1 MTARGC
7 KRPCR
12 HGALDISKTV
22 SPFVQGVPKARFM
35 VIVKATKD
43 SEAGFMPRQQLLT
56 DMGKF
61 NEELAQADILLAGEG
76 LHPSSKFFAAVPP
89 ERSLSYGCSGE
100 NPRY

>member
-12 HGALDISKTV
+12 DTAPDLSIVV
-22 SPFVQGVPKARFM
+22 SPFAQWVSK
-35 VIVKATKD
+35 TC
-43 SEAGFMPRQQLLT
+43 
-56 DMGKF
+56 KF